1 MEAESHRWMIKITI
15 YINGI
20 IHFCSVKTAI
30 MKKLL
35 FLTDFSAHANHAA
48 DYGYYLAKQLKAN
61 AILCNI
67 FTVPAE
73 TPHSTMLVWPMDDA
87 GALEESS
94 INELNKLKDHLIKK
108 HKGDFEP
115 VVHVMN
121 EQGYLADRV
130 TDIVNGNHID
140 MVVMGTHGSSG
151 LSTLL
156 LGNHARNMI
165 DATTKPLLL
174 VPQKAKQKPVKKIA
188 YASDFTNKKE
198 DLAAIYNLI
207 EFAKGLNAE
216 ILIIHIQDEEKPTAS
231 FKKWLDELLIELSNK
246 ANYHN
251 IFYRIEEKPNTQY
264 GLDWFC
270 EYGQLDMLAMLHRPK
285 DFLSNLIS
293 GSQTQKIANH
303 IEIPLLV
310 IPASIVNTID
320 DK

>member
-1 MEAESHRWMIKITI
+1 
-15 YINGI
+15 
-20 IHFCSVKTAI
+20 

-48 DYGYYLAKQLKAN
+48 QYGYTLAKQIKAN
-61 AILCNI
+61 ILLCNI
-67 FTVPAE
+67 VTVPAE
-73 TPHSTMLVWPMDDA
+73 TPHSAMLVWPMDDA
-87 GALEESS
+87 EALEESS
-94 INELNKLKDHLIKK
+94 MDELKKLKSHLIQK

-115 VVHVMN
+115 IVHIMN
-121 EQGYLADRV
+121 EDGLLTDRV
-130 TDIVNGNHID
+130 NDIVIGNHID

-165 DATTKPLLL
+165 DAATKPLLL
-174 VPQKAKQKPVKKIA
+174 VPHTAKQKPVKKIA

-207 EFAKGLNAE
+207 DFAKGLNAE
-216 ILIIHIQDEEKPTAS
+216 ILIIHIQDERKPSTA

-251 IFYRIEEKPNTQY
+251 IYYRVEEKPNTQY

-270 EYGQLDMLAMLHRPK
+270 EYGQIDMLAMLHRPK

-293 GSQTQKIANH
+293 GSQTKKMAGH

-310 IPASIVNTID
+310 IPASIVNTVN

>member
-1 MEAESHRWMIKITI
+1 
-15 YINGI
+15 
-20 IHFCSVKTAI
+20 

-35 FLTDFSAHANHAA
+35 FLTDFSAHAKHAA
-48 DYGYYLAKQLKAN
+48 EYGYTLAKQIKAN
-61 AILCNI
+61 VILCNV
-67 FTVPAE
+67 FTIPAE
-73 TPHSTMLVWPMDDA
+73 TPHSTMLVWPMDEA
-87 GALEESS
+87 ETVEESS
-94 INELNKLKDHLIKK
+94 IDELKKLKKHLIKDQDD
-108 HKGDFEP
+108 DFEP
-115 VVHVMN
+115 IVHIMT
-121 EQGYLADRV
+121 EAGLLTDRV
-130 TDIVNGNHID
+130 NDVIDGNHID
-140 MVVMGTHGSSG
+140 MVIMGTHGSSG
-151 LSTLL
+151 LSTFL

-174 VPQKAKQKPVKKIA
+174 VPHTAKQKPVKKIA

-198 DLAAIYNLI
+198 DLAAIYSLI
-207 EFAKGLNAE
+207 DFAKGLNAE
-216 ILIIHIQDEEKPTAS
+216 ILVIHIQDERKPSAA

-251 IFYRIEEKPNTQY
+251 IYYRVEEKPNTQY

-270 EYGQLDMLAMLHRPK
+270 EHGQIDMLAMLHRPK

-310 IPASIVNTID
+310 IPASIVNTVD

>member
-1 MEAESHRWMIKITI
+1 
-15 YINGI
+15 
-20 IHFCSVKTAI
+20 

-48 DYGYYLAKQLKAN
+48 DYGYHLAKQIKAN
-61 AILCNI
+61 VILCNI
-67 FTVPAE
+67 FTIPAE

-87 GALEESS
+87 EVLEESS
-94 INELNKLKDHLIKK
+94 MEELKKLKDHLIQK

-115 VVHVMN
+115 IVHIMN
-121 EQGYLADRV
+121 EDGLLTDRV
-130 TDIVNGNHID
+130 NDIVDGNHID

-165 DATTKPLLL
+165 DNTTKPLLL
-174 VPQKAKQKPVKKIA
+174 VPHTAKQKPVKKIA

-207 EFAKGLNAE
+207 VFAKGLNAE
-216 ILIIHIQDEEKPTAS
+216 ILIIHIQDEKKPSVS

-251 IFYRIEEKPNTQY
+251 IYYRIEEKPNTQY
-264 GLDWFC
+264 GLDWLC
-270 EYGQLDMLAMLHRPK
+270 EYGQIDMLAMLHRPK
-285 DFLSNLIS
+285 DFLSSLIS
-293 GSQTQKIANH
+293 GSQTQKMAGH

-310 IPASIVNTID
+310 IPANVVYTID